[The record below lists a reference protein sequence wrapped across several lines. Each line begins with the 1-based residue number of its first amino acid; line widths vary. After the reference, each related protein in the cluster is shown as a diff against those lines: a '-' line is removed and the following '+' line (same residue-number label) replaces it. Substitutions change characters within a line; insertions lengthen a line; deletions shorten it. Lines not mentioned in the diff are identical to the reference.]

1 MGATY
6 TYFGIAIRPISR
18 FSSAPERSV
27 LQGMPGRF
35 IFHSHIYSDVCNS
48 CFTFPHRSQFSLQH
62 HRLLVIKIILSR
74 IGDLNLNF
82 LKNVYIKY
90 CFRISLIN
98 FYSILTQ
105 IHLLRYLLINFSK
118 LFFLSFRVTGLYPT
132 WDRFAIYY
140 AVVCALHFIGEI
152 ITVGTMGVLINPNI
166 ANSTSALVLTASLL
180 LASGLLRYRI
190 KIPYK

>member
-1 MGATY
+1 MGVFC

-82 LKNVYIKY
+82 FKNVYIKY

-105 IHLLRYLLINFSK
+105 IYLLRYLLINFSK
-118 LFFLSFRVTGLYPT
+118 LFFFIFQGNWALSHLGPIRHLL
-132 WDRFAIYY
+132 R
-140 AVVCALHFIGEI
+140 CS
-152 ITVGTMGVLINPNI
+152 MC
-166 ANSTSALVLTASLL
+166 ASLYRGDNY
-180 LASGLLRYRI
+180 SGYHGG
-190 KIPYK
+190 PHQP